1 MSSFGDRCRVPSIPK
16 RRARPDLE
24 RHPEG
29 MKSARA
35 FRISP
40 RWDVAGPVWPG
51 LTFVRCPRRH
61 GSHPGGVAL
70 ETMPSRQTNHS
81 DPERELPKRGRELEL
96 AKRVARL
103 WWIGVLRGVIA
114 LALGVSALLASG
126 SPERLAT
133 FLALYWLA
141 GGVVTLRL
149 AWAMRPSLGFRLAAV
164 AGVVAITAAFLV
176 VLREFLSGV
185 ISPVRTINILGLA
198 ALAMGTLR
206 LVGAFEI
213 ERHTGHRWS
222 IGGLILGGLEL
233 GTGIL
238 LIATDTVSR
247 GVMIT
252 VGVWALT
259 SGTLLIVEAI
269 RARRRVSAL
278 LEPRADPSPQPTD
291 GQR

>member
-1 MSSFGDRCRVPSIPK
+1 MSDGDPDQELLK
-16 RRARPDLE
+16 RDR
-24 RHPEG
+24 
-29 MKSARA
+29 K
-35 FRISP
+35 
-40 RWDVAGPVWPG
+40 
-51 LTFVRCPRRH
+51 
-61 GSHPGGVAL
+61 
-70 ETMPSRQTNHS
+70 
-81 DPERELPKRGRELEL
+81 LEL
-96 AKRVARL
+96 AHHVTRL

-164 AGVVAITAAFLV
+164 AGVVAITAALLV
-176 VLREFLSGV
+176 VLREFLAGA
-185 ISPVRTINILGLA
+185 ISPVTTINVLGLA

-213 ERHTGHRWS
+213 ERRTGHRWS

-238 LIATDTVSR
+238 LITTDTASR

-259 SGTLLIVEAI
+259 SGTLLIAEAVRGRR
-269 RARRRVSAL
+269 RARAFIR
-278 LEPRADPSPQPTD
+278 PRDTPDHRPTQ
-291 GQR
+291 GQE

>member
-1 MSSFGDRCRVPSIPK
+1 
-16 RRARPDLE
+16 
-24 RHPEG
+24 
-29 MKSARA
+29 
-35 FRISP
+35 
-40 RWDVAGPVWPG
+40 
-51 LTFVRCPRRH
+51 
-61 GSHPGGVAL
+61 
-70 ETMPSRQTNHS
+70 MPSQHTS
-81 DPERELPKRGRELEL
+81 EGDPEREPLRRDRQTAL
-96 AKRVARL
+96 AHRVARL
-103 WWIGVLRGVIA
+103 WWIGVLRGVVAI
-114 LALGVSALLASG
+114 ALGVSTLLASG

-213 ERHTGHRWS
+213 ERRTGHRWS
-222 IGGLILGGLEL
+222 IGGLILGVLEV

-238 LIATDTVSR
+238 LIRTDTVSR
-247 GVMIT
+247 GVMVT
-252 VGVWALT
+252 VGVWALA
-259 SGTLLIVEAI
+259 SGTLLIVEAV

-278 LEPRADPSPQPTD
+278 LGTHAAPSRQPTVKSTD
-291 GQR
+291 GQP